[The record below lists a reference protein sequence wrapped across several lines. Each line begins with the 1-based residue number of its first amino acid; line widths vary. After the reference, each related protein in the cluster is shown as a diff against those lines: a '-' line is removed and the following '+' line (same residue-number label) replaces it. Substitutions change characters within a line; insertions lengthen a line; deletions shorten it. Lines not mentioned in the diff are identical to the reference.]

1 MMESWRA
8 LENRGEALRPELLV
22 EHVDEL
28 LRPVVHVRE
37 LTALRPPVLSKHRIV
52 IFLLV
57 VLRLQLPILLV
68 YRRLWRTAR
77 RSERAEAGRHGAGH
91 PGAQQQPL
99 GGQERGAGAV
109 GARELMLHE
118 VVALLAA
125 PAVVAVDE
133 RQRPPRDPVHEP
145 APLHEEVLEVVAGQ
159 GEEAAQPPARRRAG
173 GAPARMIL
181 HVRSCAEAC
190 ASLGFLREPLHV
202 CVR

>member
-77 RSERAEAGRHGAGH
+77 RSEQRAEAGRHGAGRRAAASH

-99 GGQERGAGAV
+99 GGEERGAGAV
-109 GARELMLHE
+109 RCRRTRTR
-118 VVALLAA
+118 A
-125 PAVVAVDE
+125 P
-133 RQRPPRDPVHEP
+133 
-145 APLHEEVLEVVAGQ
+145 
-159 GEEAAQPPARRRAG
+159 
-173 GAPARMIL
+173 
-181 HVRSCAEAC
+181 
-190 ASLGFLREPLHV
+190 
-202 CVR
+202 